1 MVDIKHI
8 LIGAL
13 LVATV
18 TGCSST
24 KSEKDKII
32 PKSDKTTEQVYDEQ
46 VAASLEKTQAFR
58 NMVSMRPATEQEVLA
73 KPYEINAVGRPEFK
87 TLPNPTLYLYFPA
100 TISTDGRMP
109 IPAWMT
115 EFKMY
120 DRDEYAGHGE
130 IAIGSNQ

>member
-1 MVDIKHI
+1 VVNIKPI

-13 LVATV
+13 LVATI

-24 KSEKDKII
+24 KSEKEKII
-32 PKSDKTTEQVYDEQ
+32 PRSDKTTEQVYDEQ
-46 VAASLEKTQAFR
+46 SAASLEKNQAFR
-58 NMVSMRPATEQEVLA
+58 NMVSMRPATEQEVLV
-73 KPYEINAVGRPEFK
+73 KPYEINEVGRPIFK

-100 TISTDGRMP
+100 TISSDGRMP

-120 DRDEYAGHGE
+120 DRDEYAAHGE
-130 IAIGSNQ
+130 IALGSNQ